1 MSPREYQN
9 IYSAF
14 IKQFGKKYDAAR
26 ILVLTQ
32 SRLIVMDIDK
42 PYNVH
47 ARYEVRNTDG
57 LITFKEVEEW
67 QTEKNI

>member
-1 MSPREYQN
+1 MNPREYQN
-9 IYSAF
+9 IYSSF
-14 IKQFGKKYDAAR
+14 IKRLGKKYDAAR
-26 ILVLTQ
+26 ILVLTPL
-32 SRLIVMDIDK
+32 RMIVEDIDK
-42 PYNVH
+42 PYEVQ